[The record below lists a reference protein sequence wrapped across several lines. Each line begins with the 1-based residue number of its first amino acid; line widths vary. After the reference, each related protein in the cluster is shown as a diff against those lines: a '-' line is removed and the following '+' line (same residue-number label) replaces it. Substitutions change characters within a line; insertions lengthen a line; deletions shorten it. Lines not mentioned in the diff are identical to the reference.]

1 LRRKSYLYINSID
14 SSKAFDKVW
23 RPGFFCKLIGQ
34 ILQEEWRILWLYYS
48 NSLILIQLN
57 QVCSQTFKISGGVK
71 EGGPLS
77 PKLNNINIA
86 ELIDII
92 NKPEKG
98 EIINKMRLNIL
109 VYADDI
115 ILVSPL
121 RRDLIDMLDATID
134 YMELWKIKID
144 IEKTNYMICGEPCT
158 VKRNIQIKDIELE
171 EVKQMKNL
179 GIIFKT
185 HI

>member
-1 LRRKSYLYINSID
+1 
-14 SSKAFDKVW
+14 
-23 RPGFFCKLIGQ
+23 
-34 ILQEEWRILWLYYS
+34 
-48 NSLILIQLN
+48 
-57 QVCSQTFKISGGVK
+57 
-71 EGGPLS
+71 
-77 PKLNNINIA
+77 
-86 ELIDII
+86 
-92 NKPEKG
+92 
-98 EIINKMRLNIL
+98 MRLNIL

-185 HI
+185 HIQTQMII